1 MTDDQIEIQARIINE
16 TDTAYLVT
24 QRPFGGR
31 NGVWL
36 PKAGVIVVDRNGVMA
51 HHTVRLPADMA
62 AKKGLGPKMQESRAA
77 PSPYGGTD
85 HA

>member
-1 MTDDQIEIQARIINE
+1 MTDTIKIEGRILAE
-16 TDTAYLVT
+16 TDTGILVT

-36 PKAGVIVVDRNGVMA
+36 AKNLVRVADRNAVLP
-51 HHTVRLPADMA
+51 HHIITMPADMA
-62 AKKGLGPKMQESRAA
+62 AKKGLGPKMQESRTA

-85 HA
+85 Q